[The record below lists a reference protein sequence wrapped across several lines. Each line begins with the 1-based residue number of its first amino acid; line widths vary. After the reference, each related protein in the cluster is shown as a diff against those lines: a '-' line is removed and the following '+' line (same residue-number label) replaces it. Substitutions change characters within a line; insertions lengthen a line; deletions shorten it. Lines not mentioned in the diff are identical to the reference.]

1 MPRAATGFCY
11 VTLSSLP
18 LYLCLSVSL
27 SLSLSLCLSLSVS
40 LSLCLSLCLSVSL
53 SLCLSV
59 SLSLCLSVSL
69 SLCLSV
75 SLSLCL
81 SVLSSLPLSLGGFV
95 WDMMYLGLWSAKSC
109 WRPEEPELMLSGWWI
124 HPGWWWIST
133 HQPDRLVGPISRL
146 QSEALIK
153 KGGINWTKWVNS
165 YGSGL
170 CRSLMRP
177 ENVSHIFTHF
187 FFACF
192 CSFCIILSLHELYGV
207 SMHACGYSSLYSPS
221 PGKFLWCTVC
231 RFGSMIPWSSLIYIL
246 NSTTIPGL
254 RIQGWPSPQ
263 GPSPSGIFS
272 SSPVHV
278 SPVRV
283 IHRSRWQPKWRQ
295 LMVLAGP
302 SCS

>member
-1 MPRAATGFCY
+1 LGCKVLLKTRRARTYAFRLMDSPGLMVNFNAPTWQACWTHLKATIR
-11 VTLSSLP
+11 SSDQE
-18 LYLCLSVSL
+18 
-27 SLSLSLCLSLSVS
+27 
-40 LSLCLSLCLSVSL
+40 
-53 SLCLSV
+53 
-59 SLSLCLSVSL
+59 
-69 SLCLSV
+69 
-75 SLSLCL
+75 
-81 SVLSSLPLSLGGFV
+81 GGNQ
-95 WDMMYLGLWSAKSC
+95 L
-109 WRPEEPELMLSGWWI
+109 
-124 HPGWWWIST
+124 
-133 HQPDRLVGPISRL
+133 
-146 QSEALIK
+146 
-153 KGGINWTKWVNS
+153 NKWVNS

-170 CRSLMRP
+170 
-177 ENVSHIFTHF
+177 FTYFHTLF
-187 FFACF
+187 FVCF

-207 SMHACGYSSLYSPS
+207 SIHACGYSSLYSPS
-221 PGKFLWCTVC
+221 PGKFVWCTVC